1 MKADIKEPRSV
12 DVILDHE
19 YTAMNMMSPGASTMT
34 RYSYKDLLH
43 CSVVAGEGER
53 VTLVSP
59 YQRGGLEVGRP
70 ISVPKV
76 PADGG
81 PPPEQ
86 GDGGEEGA
94 PPPEE
99 EE

>member
-1 MKADIKEPRSV
+1 
-12 DVILDHE
+12 
-19 YTAMNMMSPGASTMT
+19 MNMMSPGSMTMT
-34 RYSYKDLLH
+34 RYNYKDLLH
-43 CSVVAGEGER
+43 CVVTAGEGER

-59 YQRGGLEVGRP
+59 YQRGGMEVGRP

-76 PADGG
+76 PLDGADGA

-99 EE
+99 EEQNDDLPINTPYAAMNLVT